1 MPGTPAYRTVG
12 QSLSLGRAVF
22 GRQTQT
28 GGTFHFWLPLTVLAV
43 IALSPSIAATP
54 TRDVRRILILNE
66 ENATY
71 PGISIINQGIQAG
84 LNDSPYQ
91 LQLYSEYMD
100 TSLFPDQAIQQEL
113 RDAYIRKYQNRKLDV
128 IITVGPSPLKFM
140 QAVHQKA
147 FPGVPIVFCLPTL
160 SATGPPSLDSD
171 FTGVEDDTTPA
182 ETVRIALR
190 LVPGTRNVVVVGGVA
205 PIDREVLAN
214 VKKELMSYEGRVE
227 ISYLT
232 DLAMPDL
239 LQHLRR
245 LPSKT
250 IILLTSIG
258 QDAAGTS
265 FKSNESSPLIIGAA
279 NVPVFSLFDVHLNY
293 GEVGGYL
300 SSLREQGKVAG
311 GMALRI
317 LNGEKPQDIARV
329 KGANTYMFD
338 WRAIKRWGLMER
350 EIPPG
355 SIVINRQPTIWEAYK
370 HYVIPGIAVIFAET
384 LLIFTLL
391 WQRKRRRESELHLRE
406 SEERFRLVA
415 NTAPVMIWMSGLDR
429 KPTYFN
435 QLWLDFTGLSET
447 DLRNGLVGIV
457 HPEDRSEGLDI
468 YRRRFDQ
475 RQPFRKE
482 CRLRRYD
489 GQYRWM
495 LDVGVPRFH
504 KDGYF
509 AGYIGSCIDVTDHKL
524 AEAALSD
531 MTRKLV
537 AAQEKERTRIA
548 RELHDDINQ
557 RLAMLAVELEQVQN
571 DPSEIQQRVS
581 ELRKQTIEISNGVQ
595 ALSHDLHSSQL
606 EYLGAVAGMKSWC
619 KEFGERQ
626 GMEIDCRQDVRSTLP
641 QELGLCLFRVLQ
653 EALHNA
659 AKHSGVKRIEVQLH
673 EESDEIHL
681 TIRDLGK
688 GFDVEAA
695 KKGQGLGLT
704 SMQER
709 VRSVN
714 GKIAIESKPMGG
726 TTIHVRV
733 PFSSEKFSQRAVG

>member
-1 MPGTPAYRTVG
+1 VVRHIWV
-12 QSLSLGRAVF
+12 S
-22 GRQTQT
+22 
-28 GGTFHFWLPLTVLAV
+28 LAV
-43 IALSPSIAATP
+43 LGSLVLSYPTAAAP
-54 TRDVRRILILNE
+54 TQEVRRILILNE

-100 TSLFPDQAIQQEL
+100 TSLFPDQAIQHEL

-140 QAVHQKA
+140 QEVYQKA

-160 SATGPPSLDSD
+160 SATGPPTLDSD
-171 FTGVEDDTTPA
+171 FTGVEDDTAPA
-182 ETVRIALR
+182 ETVGIALR

-239 LQHLRR
+239 LQRLRR

-258 QDAAGTS
+258 QDAARTS

-300 SSLREQGKVAG
+300 SSLSEQGKVAG

-317 LNGEKPQDIARV
+317 LRGEKPQDIARA
-329 KGANTYMFD
+329 KGVNTYMFD
-338 WRAIKRWGLMER
+338 WRAIKRWGLKES

-355 SIVINRQPTIWEAYK
+355 SIVINRQPTVWEAYK
-370 HYVIPGIAVIFAET
+370 QYIISGVAVMFAET
-384 LLIFTLL
+384 LLIFALL
-391 WQRKRRRESELHLRE
+391 WQRKRRRESELHVRE

-415 NTAPVMIWMSGLDR
+415 NTAPVMIWMSGPDK

-447 DLRNGLVGIV
+447 DLQNGLAEIV
-457 HPEDRSEGLDI
+457 HPDDYEQCHEI
-468 YRRRFDQ
+468 YCRGFDQ

-482 CRLRRYD
+482 CRLRRHD
-489 GQYRWM
+489 GQYRWI
-495 LDVGVPRFH
+495 LDIGVPRFH
-504 KDGYF
+504 KDGFF
-509 AGYIGSCIDVTDHKL
+509 AGYIGSCIDVTEHKL
-524 AEAALSD
+524 AEEAQSG
-531 MTRKLV
+531 MTRKLIE
-537 AAQEKERTRIA
+537 AHEQERTRIG
-548 RELHDDINQ
+548 RELHDDVVQ
-557 RLAMLAVELEQVQN
+557 RLALLSIELEGVRQDVP
-571 DPSEIQQRVS
+571 DAAP
-581 ELRKQTIEISNGVQ
+581 ELRTRIGAFRNQITQITNDVQSLSHELHSSKLDYLGIVGAAKNFCKEFSERQKVEIDFQ
-595 ALSHDLHSSQL
+595 SHDLPT
-606 EYLGAVAGMKSWC
+606 A
-619 KEFGERQ
+619 
-626 GMEIDCRQDVRSTLP
+626 LP
-641 QELGLCLFRVLQ
+641 NELSLSLFRVLQ
-653 EALHNA
+653 EALRNA
-659 AKHSGVKRIEVQLH
+659 SKHSGVKHFEVRLWG
-673 EESDEIHL
+673 STGEIHL
-681 TIRDLGK
+681 TVSDLGV
-688 GFDVEAA
+688 GFDTETAM
-695 KKGQGLGLT
+695 KSIGLGLT

-709 VRSVN
+709 LRLVGGELSIN
-714 GKIAIESKPMGG
+714 SQPKAGAIV
-726 TTIHVRV
+726 HARV
-733 PFSSEKFSQRAVG
+733 PFSLSSDSMRATG